1 VFDASPTV
9 DELSRLRDMAERHG
23 LTIDMTDSV
32 HCVRNYGGRDRS
44 DADGHLESFAFA

>member
-1 VFDASPTV
+1 VFDAGLTV

-32 HCVRNYGGRDRS
+32 LLRS
-44 DADGHLESFAFA
+44 QLRRP